1 MEKAINYPPLNITLT
16 EKLLEFQKR
25 VQAVK
30 KDGTNPHFKTTYAT
44 LTQIISEVKPIL
56 SELGIVLMQ
65 PIKDGNV
72 GTMLIS
78 KDEVIESSLPLPV
91 TLNPQQMGS
100 AITYY
105 RRYTLASLL
114 ALEIED
120 DDAEDTIKR
129 PEKNQI
135 KIETEV
141 KKPFLNRGTENF
153 NKCLEA
159 LKNGKGTIEQVES
172 KYILSDEV
180 KAELINQSKKA

>member
-1 MEKAINYPPLNITLT
+1 MQKLT

-30 KDGTNPHFKTTYAT
+30 KDGVNPHFKNKYAT

-72 GTMLIS
+72 GTMLMS
-78 KDEVIESSLPLPV
+78 GDEIIESSLPLPI

-120 DDAEDTIKR
+120 DDGNEASKK
-129 PEKNQI
+129 PEV
-135 KIETEV
+135 KIEPEV
-141 KKPFLNRGTENF
+141 KKPFLNKGTENF
-153 NKCLEA
+153 NKCLAA

-172 KYILSDEV
+172 KYIMSAEV